1 MSWANCNKPLVLYY
15 NPAITNRFNLM
26 NTTDIKS
33 YMQSVGQQAR
43 AASRL
48 VAKADTVAKNT
59 ALTAM
64 ADAIRRDET
73 LLLAANAKDLD
84 NARAKGLEASMID
97 RLTLSPKGVAT
108 MAEGLLQI
116 AGLPDPVGEISG
128 LNYRPSGIQVG
139 KMRVPLGV
147 VGIIY
152 EARPNVTADA
162 AGLCLK
168 AGNAAILRGG
178 SEAIHSNQG
187 IAACVKE
194 GLRAAGLPETAVQV
208 IETTDRAAVGELVTM
223 KDYVDVIVPRG
234 GKGLIE
240 RITNE
245 ARVPVIKHLDGVC
258 HVYIDDQA
266 DIGKAIK
273 IADHAKTQRYG
284 TCNTMETL
292 LVHQGIAPQILP
304 ELCKIY
310 FDKGVELRGD
320 ETSRRI
326 IPQMN
331 AATEQDWYEEYL
343 APILSIRIVDG
354 LDQAIDHIA
363 QYGSQHTD
371 AIVTE
376 NYTRARRF
384 LREVDS
390 SSVMVNTT
398 TRFADG
404 FEYGLGAEIGI
415 STDKIHARGPVGL
428 EGLTSQK
435 YIVLG
440 DGQLR
445 K

>member
-1 MSWANCNKPLVLYY
+1 MS
-15 NPAITNRFNLM
+15 IS
-26 NTTDIKS
+26 DIKS
-33 YMQSVGQQAR
+33 YMQSVGREAR

-48 VAKADTVAKNT
+48 IARAETADKNKA
-59 ALTAM
+59 LIAM
-64 ADAIRRDET
+64 AEAINRDQQA
-73 LLLAANAKDLD
+73 LLAANEKDI
-84 NARAKGLEASMID
+84 ARAKENGLETAMID
-97 RLTLSPKGVAT
+97 RLALSQKGIAN

-116 AGLPDPVGEISG
+116 AALADPVGEISG
-128 LNYRPSGIQVG
+128 LSFRPSGIQVG

-147 VGIIY
+147 IGIIY

-178 SEAIHSNQG
+178 SEAIHSNQA
-187 IAACVKE
+187 IAQCVRE
-194 GLRAAGLPETAVQV
+194 GLTAAGLPESAIQV
-208 IETTDRAAVGELVTM
+208 IETTDRAAVGELITM
-223 KDYVDVIVPRG
+223 QDYVDVIVPRG
-234 GKGLIE
+234 GKSLIE
-240 RITNE
+240 RIANE

-266 DIGKAIK
+266 DFDKAVH
-273 IADHAKTQRYG
+273 IADNAKTQRYG

-292 LVHQGIAPQILP
+292 LVHTAIAAKILP
-304 ELCKIY
+304 VLGKIY
-310 FDKGVELRGD
+310 LDKGVELRGD
-320 ETSRRI
+320 EAARKI
-326 IPQMN
+326 IAAMN
-331 AATEQDWYEEYL
+331 PASEEDWATEYL
-343 APILSIRIVDG
+343 APILSIRIVDD
-354 LDQAIDHIA
+354 LDQAIEHISR
-363 QYGSQHTD
+363 YGSQHTD

-440 DGQLR
+440 DGQIR
-445 K
+445 Q

>member
-1 MSWANCNKPLVLYY
+1 
-15 NPAITNRFNLM
+15 M

-240 RITNE
+240 RIANE